1 MVQPMEKIDI
11 AKNFELLS
19 DKDNNTAYKALQVLQ
34 DLSDKTDAVYPY
46 MDQLGDMMDSDHSYI
61 RTRALTLIAY
71 NAKWDQDYK
80 IDEMIDRYLQHIM
93 DEKPITARQC
103 IKLLPMISK
112 SKPDLAEGITAAL
125 NRADVSRY
133 AGSMQPLVYKD
144 IQKALKEI
152 KSSAS
157 LGAV

>member
-1 MVQPMEKIDI
+1 MI
-11 AKNFELLS
+11 A
-19 DKDNNTAYKALQVLQ
+19 
-34 DLSDKTDAVYPY
+34 
-46 MDQLGDMMDSDHSYI
+46 
-61 RTRALTLIAY
+61 
-71 NAKWDQDYK
+71 
-80 IDEMIDRYLQHIM
+80 
-93 DEKPITARQC
+93 
-103 IKLLPMISK
+103 K